1 MSLYQLNETACKQ
14 EMNSHNEN

>member
-1 MSLYQLNETACKQ
+1 MSLYQLNETECKQ